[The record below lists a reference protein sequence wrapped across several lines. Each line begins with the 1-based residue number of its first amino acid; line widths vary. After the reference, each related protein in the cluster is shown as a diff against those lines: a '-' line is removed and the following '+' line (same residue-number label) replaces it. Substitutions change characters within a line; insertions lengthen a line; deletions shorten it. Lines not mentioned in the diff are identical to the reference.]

1 VEVGVL
7 IELDQPDV
15 GEDASAVSG
24 IDLFVNYWPAM
35 I

>member
-1 VEVGVL
+1 ML

-15 GEDASAVSG
+15 GEDASTVRG